1 MESRLPRWFRVVLPA
16 GEAAAAM
23 NRRLRRLRLHTVCEE
38 ARCPNQGECFGRGT
52 ATFLILGDTCTRAC
66 RFCAVRTGNPRGALD
81 PDEPARV
88 AEAVRDA
95 GLRYVVVT
103 SVDRDDLPDGGAGQY
118 AATVD
123 AIRRAT
129 PETRV
134 EVLIPDYLDER
145 LRTVVAARPDVLGHN
160 LEVVRRLTPLVR
172 DRRASYDRSLAV
184 LRQARALAPDL
195 LTKSSLML
203 GLGETEDEVLE
214 SLRDLAE
221 TGVRAVTLG
230 QYLQPTRRHR
240 PVVRYWSPDEFDR
253 LARAARDLGFAF
265 VASGPRVR
273 SSYRADEIVLAG
285 GPQGGAS

>member
-1 MESRLPRWFRVVLPA
+1 
-16 GEAAAAM
+16 M

-38 ARCPNQGECFGRGT
+38 ARCPNQGECFGHGT

-81 PDEPARV
+81 PEEPARV

-118 AATVD
+118 AATVE
-123 AIRRAT
+123 AIRRAA
-129 PETRV
+129 PGTRI
-134 EVLIPDYLDER
+134 EVLVPDYLDEP
-145 LRTVVAARPDVLGHN
+145 LSTVVRARPDVLGHN
-160 LEVVRRLTPLVR
+160 LEVVRRLTPFVR

-184 LRQARALAPDL
+184 LRQAHALAPDL

-221 TGVRAVTLG
+221 AGVRAVTLG

-240 PVVRYWSPDEFDR
+240 PVVRYWTPAEFDR
-253 LARAARDLGFAF
+253 LAMAARDMGFAF

-273 SSYRADEIVLAG
+273 SSYRAEEVVLAG
-285 GPQGGAS
+285 GLQGGAS